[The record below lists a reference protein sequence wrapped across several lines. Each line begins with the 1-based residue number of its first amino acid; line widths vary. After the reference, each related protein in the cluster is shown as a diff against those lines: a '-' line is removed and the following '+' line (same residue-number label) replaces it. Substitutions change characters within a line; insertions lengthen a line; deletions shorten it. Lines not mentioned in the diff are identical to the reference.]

1 MESEHGK
8 EAQEGKSEE
17 SQTRE
22 TSRTGAQEKKRG
34 EGREKGKGE
43 SKKTH
48 ESVGEKARG
57 CAHGTEWN
65 GAERAVTADIFW
77 RSIPPR
83 QDRRSVV
90 RRGDLAGRYRP
101 GKPAGG
107 AGRLHRPKRPNSMRS
122 TGAWPLRVGT
132 ISDFTN
138 KA

>member
-22 TSRTGAQEKKRG
+22 TSRTGSQEKKRG

-48 ESVGEKARG
+48 ERVGEKARG
-57 CAHGTEWN
+57 RAHATEGN
-65 GAERAVTADIFW
+65 RLGRAVTADVFW
-77 RSIPPR
+77 RSIRPG

-90 RRGDLAGRYRP
+90 RRGDLAGRSRP
-101 GKPAGG
+101 GKPTDG
-107 AGRLHRPKRPNSMRS
+107 AARLHRPERPNSMRS
-122 TGAWPLRVGT
+122 PDAWSLRVGT